1 MSAAPTAVLMTTEE
15 MLAMPEDGKERWLIR
30 GELRE
35 KPMTVRNRWHSRVLT
50 RIAQLLGDWLDG
62 QPEPRGEILGGEA
75 GVRLR
80 RTPDST
86 VGVDLI
92 YVSAELAAE
101 EPEETTLIDG
111 VPILAVEILSPS
123 DTVEEIDEKVDE
135 YLKAG
140 VALVWLVNPHRRTV
154 QVCRPN
160 AEPQLFNVEQ
170 DLSGEPHLPGFR
182 VAVARIFTR

>member
-1 MSAAPTAVLMTTEE
+1 MTTEE
-15 MLAMPEDGKERWLIR
+15 MLALPDDGKERWLIR

-50 RIAQLLGDWLDG
+50 RIAQLLGNWLDG

-123 DTVEEIDEKVDE
+123 DTVEEIEEKVDE
-135 YLKAG
+135 YLSAG

-160 AEPQLFNVEQ
+160 AGPKLFNEEEE
-170 DLSGEPHLPGFR
+170 LSGEPHLPGFR
-182 VAVARIFTR
+182 VAVKQLFAR